1 MSDLEMHVPYVEYS
15 DKNGKKTKLEL
26 GIEVKRSVIRKFYAD
41 HIEQHDT
48 NE

>member
-1 MSDLEMHVPYVEYS
+1 MELNTPYVEYS

-26 GIEVKRSVIRKFYAD
+26 GIDIKRSVIRKFYTD
-41 HIEQHDT
+41 YIEQHDI